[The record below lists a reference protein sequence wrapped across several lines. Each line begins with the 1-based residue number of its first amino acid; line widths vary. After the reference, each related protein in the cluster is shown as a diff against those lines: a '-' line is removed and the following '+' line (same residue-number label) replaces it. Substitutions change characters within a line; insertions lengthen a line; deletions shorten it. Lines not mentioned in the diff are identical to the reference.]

1 MQIVLIRFI
10 VFVEFHPFSEGL
22 VRWKLHAARARL
34 HTSTL
39 VFLADESPDP
49 GYPFGRFSD
58 FVGLAIWRV

>member
-22 VRWKLHAARARL
+22 VRWKLHATRARL

-39 VFLADESPDP
+39 VFLADESPDLP
-49 GYPFGRFSD
+49 KSKHQTERPQECTD
-58 FVGLAIWRV
+58 I